1 MQRRKEFGRFMKN
14 MKSCEADV
22 VTWRVGQAQDE
33 ASILEPMFDL
43 ALDQSVSAY
52 IPNDVTNLRRPEDA
66 CVSFTDAGDLDLD
79 RSARIARNSFYV

>member
-33 ASILEPMFDL
+33 ASLLGKNVCHCRMKY
-43 ALDQSVSAY
+43 SS
-52 IPNDVTNLRRPEDA
+52 
-66 CVSFTDAGDLDLD
+66 D
-79 RSARIARNSFYV
+79 RSGEGQRDCIEHS